1 MGDTAGGATG
11 GALRTL
17 SFHTIVYFVGQLASR
32 LAAFLLLPL
41 FTPLLT
47 REDYGR
53 LEIADFVLLLALQ
66 LVGFQLDAAL
76 TRFHARAGDP
86 QRKRDVVTTC
96 FRAVTLLACLAG
108 GALYAAAEPIARVAF
123 RSAEDASLVRLV
135 AVILTATCLV
145 EVALSVLKAEQR
157 SFANTTVSLVRLVL
171 ELSAKILLVVG
182 LGLGAFGV
190 LAGQAAVAAVGAV
203 LAAVWLSVRHRGRFD
218 SRLLRELIVF
228 SAPMVVSGLC
238 QFALHTSDRWLLNTF
253 CGLGDTGLY
262 GIGYKFGYAVNAVVL
277 SAFLL
282 IWYPYIFALEDER
295 QRREVIGRA
304 LVHIP
309 ALVTALSLPLVLLAP
324 EIVRLFTDTHF
335 HDAWRFVPVVAFAYV
350 FWAAFQIAQTPFYV
364 HGLTRAVPRLVVL
377 AATVNIGLNL
387 LLLPTFGVDAAA
399 WTTAVAL
406 AVLAYETWRTASR
419 LEAMPLRASG
429 IVLPLACWI
438 AALTACFALDPRAPA
453 SLPLRIGLAVLAPV
467 ALYFVQLDAGERAQ
481 IAQLVRSALRR
492 DGGARA

>member
-1 MGDTAGGATG
+1 MGDPAGAASG

-17 SFHTIVYFVGQLASR
+17 SFHTIVYLVGQLASR
-32 LAAFLLLPL
+32 LAAFFLLPL

-76 TRFHARAGDP
+76 TRFHARATDP
-86 QRKRDVVTTC
+86 ATKRDVVTTC
-96 FRAVTLLACLAG
+96 FRAVTLLACLSG

-123 RSAEDASLVRLV
+123 RSVEDASLVRLV
-135 AVILTATCLV
+135 AVVLTATCVV

-171 ELSAKILLVVG
+171 ELTAKIVLVVG
-182 LGLGAFGV
+182 FALGAFGV
-190 LAGQAAVAAVGAV
+190 LAGQAAVAVLGAV
-203 LAAVWLSVRHRGRFD
+203 LAALWLSVRHRGRFD
-218 SRLLRELIVF
+218 GRLLRELVVF

-282 IWYPYIFALEDER
+282 IWYPYIFALTDER
-295 QRREVIGRA
+295 ERRDVIARA

-309 ALVTALSLPLVLLAP
+309 ALVTGLSLPLVLLSP
-324 EIVRLFTDTHF
+324 ELVSLFTDARF

-364 HGLTRAVPRLVVL
+364 HGLTRAVPRLVLL
-377 AATVNIGLNL
+377 AAAVNIGLNL

-406 AVLAYETWRTASR
+406 AVLAAETWRTASK
-419 LEAMPLRASG
+419 LEPMPLRASRL
-429 IVLPLACWI
+429 VFPVACWI
-438 AALTACFALDPRAPA
+438 AALTACFALDPHAPA
-453 SLPLRIGLAVLAPV
+453 SLPLRVLLALVAPI
-467 ALYFVQLDAGERAQ
+467 ALFFVQLDGDERAR
-481 IAQLVRSALRR
+481 IFRMVRATLRR
-492 DGGARA
+492 RGPEHG